1 MTSALALALALALA
15 APARIAVMPI
25 APGASI
31 PQDQAASL
39 TETLAAEVRQQSKA
53 QVVTARDLASVLSHE
68 QQKQALGCT
77 SDSCLAEIAGA
88 AGADRL
94 VIGDVARLGE
104 SLVVQLRLLDA
115 RSAAVLTQSHRRFKR
130 GTFDDL
136 LDALSSMVGELLA
149 APPPGAATAA
159 APPPPPPPTPSAA
172 PPSPAP
178 AGAKPAP
185 PATATPSARPA
196 PATRATGTAPATAG
210 WPPRGAWATAPEL
223 PEPRT
228 GLALVELGGKLYA
241 FGGWR
246 DGPRGTAQ
254 VYDPA
259 ARAWRAL
266 APMPTPRTEA
276 VAVVVNG
283 RILLLGGWTGTHSD
297 AVEEYDPATDRW
309 AKRTSMPSRRA
320 SMAGAALDGRV
331 YLFGGNEPNRPVG
344 VNSGTLVYDA
354 ATDRWSHAHDGPI
367 PRWRAVVGVAGKR
380 LYLIGG
386 ETPPSGFV
394 DVFDPA
400 ADRWDRKAA
409 KAVMPSPHYWPTAAT
424 VGGRFCVLGGADE
437 SQPTFGFHVFDSA
450 ACYDPAVDRWSALPP
465 LPVPR
470 FGAAA
475 AALDGALWI
484 VGGSS
489 GKEQALAAV
498 HVYRP

>member
-1 MTSALALALALALA
+1 MTSALALALALA
-15 APARIAVMPI
+15 APTRIAVMPI

-77 SDSCLAEIAGA
+77 NDSCLAEIAGA

-149 APPPGAATAA
+149 APPPGATAAA
-159 APPPPPPPTPSAA
+159 APPPPPPPNAATPT
-172 PPSPAP
+172 PAP
-178 AGAKPAP
+178 GGTRPTP
-185 PATATPSARPA
+185 PAVSPPSARPA
-196 PATRATGTAPATAG
+196 PAVRAAGASPANAG

-246 DGPRGTAQ
+246 DGPLGTAQ

-266 APMPTPRTEA
+266 APMPTPRTEPVG
-276 VAVVVNG
+276 VAVSG
-283 RILLLGGWTGTHSD
+283 RILLLGGWTGTYSD

-309 AKRTSMPSRRA
+309 TRRTPIPTKRSST
-320 SMAGAALDGRV
+320 AGAVLDGRV
-331 YLFGGNEPNRPVG
+331 YLLGGNEPNRPAG
-344 VNSGTLVYDA
+344 VVDATLVYDA
-354 ATDRWSHAHDGPI
+354 ATDRWSRGRNGPI
-367 PRWRAVVGVAGKR
+367 PRWRAFAGVAGGR
-380 LYLIGG
+380 IYLIGG
-386 ETPPSGFV
+386 EIPPSGYV

-400 ADRWDRKAA
+400 HDRWDRTAA
-409 KAVMPSPHYWPTAAT
+409 KARMHAPHYWPAGAT
-424 VGGRFCVLGGADE
+424 VGGRFCLLGGADD
-437 SQPTFGFHVFDSA
+437 SQPTFGFHTFDA
-450 ACYDPAVDRWSALPP
+450 AECYDPAADRWSALPP

-475 AALDGALWI
+475 AALDGALWV
-484 VGGSS
+484 VGGSDGTS
-489 GKEQALAAV
+489 KGLATV